1 MMGKSAGLERGR
13 NLGRGNVWRI
23 LVIVILVLVC
33 GLTLYREPISLG
45 LDLQGGV
52 HVVLEARETPQAPVN
67 HETME
72 RAIAVVERR
81 VNALGVAEPLI
92 QREGARRIVVQ
103 LPGVT
108 DQAQAIDV
116 IGRTAQLEI
125 KNPQGVTVLTGADL
139 QDARL
144 GRDDLG
150 RWTVDVTFTPE
161 GARKFARLTTQYVG
175 QPIPHTLDGELL
187 VNPVVQEPITQ
198 GTGQISGG
206 FTMEEAREL
215 AILLRAGSLPVP
227 LDVVEIRN
235 VGPTLGRESIDA
247 SLKAGILGLVLVV
260 VYMLTYYRLPGLV
273 ADMALVVYGLLTLA
287 LLSALHATLTL
298 PGVAGLILSVGM
310 AVDANVIIFE
320 RIRDELRAGKRLRA
334 GIDAGFQRSL
344 GAILDANITTLI
356 TALILFYFGTGPVRG
371 FAVTLGLGILVSMFT
386 ALVVTRWLL
395 TSLVDR
401 DPAGLIRYFGVEEA
415 AS

>member
-1 MMGKSAGLERGR
+1 MRRGSA
-13 NLGRGNVWRI
+13 WRV
-23 LVIVILVLVC
+23 LLVLIIIGVC
-33 GLTLYREPISLG
+33 AFTLYRDPIALG

-52 HVVLEARETPQAPVN
+52 HVVLEARETPQAPVTN
-67 HETME
+67 ETME

-81 VNALGVAEPLI
+81 VNGLGVAEPLI
-92 QREGARRIVVQ
+92 QREGARRIVVE
-103 LPGVT
+103 LPGIT
-108 DQAQAIDV
+108 DPAQAVDV

-175 QPIPHTLDGELL
+175 QPIPHVLDGELL

-198 GTGQISGG
+198 GTGQISGS

-215 AILLRAGSLPVP
+215 AILLKAGSLPVP

-247 SLKAGILGLVLVV
+247 SLKAGIVGLVLVA
-260 VYMLTYYRLPGLV
+260 VYMLAYYRLPGLV
-273 ADMALVVYGLLTLA
+273 ADLALVVYGLLTLA

-320 RIRDELRAGKRLRA
+320 RIREELRAGKRLRA

-386 ALVVTRWLL
+386 ALLVTRWLL

-401 DPAGLIRYFGVEEA
+401 DPARLVRYFGVEGA